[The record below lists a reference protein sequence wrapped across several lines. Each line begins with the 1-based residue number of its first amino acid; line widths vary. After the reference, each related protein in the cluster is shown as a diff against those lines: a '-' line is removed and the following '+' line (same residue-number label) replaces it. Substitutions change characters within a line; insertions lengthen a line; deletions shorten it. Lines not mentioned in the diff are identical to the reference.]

1 MCVCV
6 CVCAFALAAQNL
18 PFSHNMEWVTAK
30 AIEFINDKST
40 KPFFLYMNPTVPH
53 SPTAQE
59 ALEKFTV
66 RDTPAGKLS
75 ADPASKMPSRAD
87 IIGRA
92 KKSPESRDRGY
103 SQTWLDDSVGAVYGA
118 LKEKNVLDSTVIVF
132 LMDHGEKA

>member
-1 MCVCV
+1 
-6 CVCAFALAAQNL
+6 
-18 PFSHNMEWVTAK
+18 MEWVTAK
-30 AIEFINDKST
+30 AIDFINQDSS

-59 ALEKFTV
+59 AMEKFTV

-75 ADPASKMPSRAD
+75 SDPVSNMPSRAD
-87 IIGRA
+87 TISRA

-103 SQTWLDDSVGAVYGA
+103 SATWLDDSIGAVYDT
-118 LKEKNVLDSTVIVF
+118 LKKKNILDSTVIIF